1 MKKGVVTTYVLVFSA
16 IFLVLMGGLFNFIL
30 FQLRQSAN
38 KIAWYES
45 LEIAESGIHYYNWC
59 LNNNVEESCESE
71 KDYFDLDGNLIGHFS
86 LNINSEIN
94 CSQEVKQDIES
105 SGWTNDFPETIRTIA
120 VSYGRVSV
128 AKYAFLINDNVWAG
142 ADREIRGLYH
152 SNGGIRMDG
161 ENQSLVTSAKQN
173 WLCTDSF
180 GCNYSSCPSGCVREG
195 SACRCPGVFTTTSNS
210 NSDLFQ
216 WPAPYFDFE
225 SITIDLAEI
234 KNLTLSWPQNKYWPP
249 STDIDSGA
257 DGYHLRFLQ
266 DGMVEVW
273 VITNLGRTW
282 AYDLEDGWHY
292 DYFTINSEY
301 LFKTINLDPACSLI
315 FVEDN
320 LWIDGKVKGKVTVVS
335 ANLIYPA
342 QETNVVLPGDI
353 EYSALDGSDGL
364 AVVGE
369 QSILISPNS
378 PNNMELRGIFIAQKG
393 HFGRN
398 HYPSNIKDKLEI
410 YGAIV
415 SNGRVGTKWTSGSVI
430 VSGYR
435 VRENYT
441 DSDLVF
447 NAPAFVPAITPD
459 FQILD
464 WEEVE

>member
-1 MKKGVVTTYVLVFSA
+1 MIITYVLVFSA

-30 FQLRQSAN
+30 LQLKQSAK

-45 LEIAESGIHYYNWC
+45 LAIAESGIHYRHWC

-94 CSQEVKQDIES
+94 CSQEVKQNIES
-105 SGWTNDFPETIRTIA
+105 SGWTNDFPETIRTVA

-161 ENQSLVTSAKQN
+161 ENQSLVTSAKQD
-173 WLCTDSF
+173 WLCADSF
-180 GCNYSSCPSGCVREG
+180 GCNYSSCPSACVREG
-195 SACRCPGVFTTTSNS
+195 NACRCPGVFTTTSNS
-210 NSDLFQ
+210 NPDLFQ

-225 SITIDLAEI
+225 SITIDLAEVR
-234 KNLTLSWPQNKYWPP
+234 NLTLPWPQDKYWPP
-249 STDIDSGA
+249 SADINAQA
-257 DGYHLRFLQ
+257 DGYHLIFNQ
-266 DGMVEVW
+266 DGTVGVW
-273 VITNLGRTW
+273 IITDLDSDW
-282 AYDLEDGWHY
+282 AYDLENGWHN
-292 DYFTINSEY
+292 DYFSINSEY
-301 LFKTINLDPACSLI
+301 LFKTINLDPVCSLI

-320 LWIDGKVKGKVTVVS
+320 LWLDGKVKGKVTVVS

-342 QETNVVLPGDI
+342 QETSVVLPGDI
-353 EYSALDGSDGL
+353 EYSILDGSDGL

-369 QSILISPNS
+369 QNILISPDS
-378 PNNMELRGIFIAQKG
+378 PNDMELRGIFIAQKG
-393 HFGRN
+393 RFGRN
-398 HYPSNIKDKLEI
+398 HYPWNIKDKLEM

-441 DSDLVF
+441 DPNLVF
-447 NAPAFVPAITPD
+447 DAPAFVPAISPD